1 MLLRASYFVLVVSFF
16 ISSQAL
22 CSQEVVVTE
31 AVIVEKGL
39 QSSPVIKGIRA
50 QEASAELE
58 KHESNAGFETRANA
72 HYNYSESR
80 EDGLATFIPVFS
92 PQRTVGVGLSK
103 KLPVGMNVAVEAFGE
118 QINAPAQGINNAT
131 RAGTR
136 VSLEVDLLK
145 NFLGRI
151 DRYHLT
157 SKSHSMAKAKIQAN
171 LDSKEFEMQLRKLYW
186 SMVANKLSLQLS
198 EQLVETAR
206 RQLSDAKKRASAGAA
221 DSGDVARSLAQIQS
235 RSSSV
240 YLFQY
245 EREQLEFQLK
255 KMVPWFSGK
264 MVSVTPNPE
273 DIDNAVRG
281 VLSCVQTITTDKKAR
296 KEYSDYFK
304 VLELTKQVYSNE
316 RLQAEATGDWNL
328 KLTSSM
334 QWSGV
339 DQGFSEAIDEY
350 SNDSKDGYS
359 VGLALSIPLEG
370 DIAQAEVAHKRVVE
384 NSYSSQIQ
392 LLEQQVHE
400 THDQVSKSLLLLQ
413 EAAGSIK
420 NNVDSLQKSLKSSR
434 KKYKQ
439 ARISINELVGE
450 QDQLF
455 SSQLNEISTKLA
467 VIHALYDYFKVFNN
481 HPCKLNRI

>member
-1 MLLRASYFVLVVSFF
+1 MPTWSKIIIVLSGFYLTSIASAETVNL
-16 ISSQAL
+16 
-22 CSQEVVVTE
+22 T
-31 AVIVEKGL
+31 EKGVVHKGL
-39 QSSPVIKGIRA
+39 KSSPVIKGIQA
-50 QEASAELE
+50 QNASADLE
-58 KHESNAGFETRANA
+58 RHQLEAGFEARANA

-92 PQRTVGVGLSK
+92 PQRNVGVGLSK

-145 NFLGRI
+145 NFWGRV
-151 DRYHLT
+151 DRYHRA
-157 SKSHSMAKAKIQAN
+157 SKSQSMKRAAIQAE
-171 LDSKEFEMQLRKLYW
+171 LDSKEFEMDLRKLYW

-206 RQLSDAKKRASAGAA
+206 QQLSDAKKRARAGAA
-221 DSGDVARSLAQIQS
+221 DSGDVARSQAQIQS

-245 EREQLEFQLK
+245 EKEQLEFQLK
-255 KMVPWFSGK
+255 QLVPWFSGR
-264 MVSVTPNPE
+264 MVSVNPSPD

-281 VLSCVQTITTDKKAR
+281 VLSCVQSITADKKAHS
-296 KEYSDYFK
+296 EYSDYFK
-304 VLELTKQVYSNE
+304 VLELTKEVYSHE
-316 RLQAEATGDWNL
+316 RQQAEATGDWDL
-328 KLTSSM
+328 KLTSSV

-339 DQGFSEAIDEY
+339 DQGFSDAIHEY
-350 SNDSKDGYS
+350 SDNSKDGYS

-370 DIAQAEVAHKRVVE
+370 SVAQVEVAHKRVVE
-384 NSYSSQIQ
+384 NNYSSQIQ
-392 LLEQQVHE
+392 TLEQQIYE
-400 THDQVSKSLLLLQ
+400 THIQVSKSLLLLQ
-413 EAAGSIK
+413 EAAGAIK

-481 HPCKLNRI
+481 HPCKLNKI